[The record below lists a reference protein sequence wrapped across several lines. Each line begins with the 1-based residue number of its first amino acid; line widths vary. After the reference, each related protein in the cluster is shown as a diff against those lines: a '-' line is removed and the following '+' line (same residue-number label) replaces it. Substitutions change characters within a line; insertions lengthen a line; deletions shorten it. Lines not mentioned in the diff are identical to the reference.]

1 MAKTKVGGITV
12 CLYCGKHQPPLAA
25 EYLSDDHTQCA
36 ILAAAVIGSFSWNTV
51 ASSYWLT
58 PAFWYCSLL
67 FSVFGLLLASQ
78 QVAVLDLL
86 GEPREHNVPHLTSLD
101 LNRYL
106 PLMLRV
112 HRARTRGGTPQI
124 GGPRWKMI
132 FIWQV
137 PIMFLSYAISFF
149 LFGLVI
155 LVCSPLIEGS
165 PTGAQ
170 INVSTILPSVS

>member
-1 MAKTKVGGITV
+1 MI
-12 CLYCGKHQPPLAA
+12 
-25 EYLSDDHTQCA
+25 
-36 ILAAAVIGSFSWNTV
+36 
-51 ASSYWLT
+51 
-58 PAFWYCSLL
+58 
-67 FSVFGLLLASQ
+67 GLLLASQ

-86 GEPREHNVPHLTSLD
+86 GEPREHNDPHVTSLD

-112 HRARTRGGTPQI
+112 HRARTRGQSPQI

-137 PIMFLSYAISFF
+137 PIMFLSYAVSFF

-170 INVSTILPSVS
+170 VNVSSILQSVSMKNSFTAKTMVGRSYLFIHHGSCRRCLHLRLFLGLSLHQPRGRA